1 MLIARHLCVSG
12 QVQGVFFR
20 AWIRKEA
27 QTLGVNGWVR
37 NCSDGTLEAQLEGE
51 EQALGHLIERFRT
64 GPPAARVEAVRIE
77 EASLAG
83 LGSFEIRH

>member
-1 MLIARHLCVSG
+1 MPIARHVSLSG

-20 AWIRKEA
+20 AWIRKQA
-27 QTLGVNGWVR
+27 QKLAVKGWVR

-51 EQALGHLIERFRT
+51 ESAIDQLIERFRA

-77 EASLAG
+77 ETSLAG
-83 LGSFEIRH
+83 LGSFAIRD